1 MQLVRT
7 VLYSLPGQRS
17 GNKRK
22 RRMKELW
29 KGNLAIVEGAIS
41 GGADAYF
48 GYPITPQNEVT
59 EYMSLRMREE
69 KRIFLQAESELGAI
83 NMVFGAA
90 LTGKKALT
98 SSSSPGISLMQEG
111 ISYIA
116 GAELPSVIINVQRG
130 GPGLGN
136 ISGAQGD
143 YYQAVKG
150 GGHGDYRLIVFTPGS
165 VQEMYEMTRDS
176 FKAAFKYRNPVMIL
190 TDGILGQMIEPAE
203 IDTDNSSYNKTT
215 ADTGWNLSGA
225 HKRKPRMIRSLIMG
239 DGALEEHNY
248 KLFDKYK
255 KMKELTDW
263 EETNTK
269 DADVIL
275 VGYGTSA
282 RINLDVCRRA
292 KKEGLSIGSFRLKTA
307 FPFPSERINEL
318 SAKADF
324 VVTEMS
330 MGQMVDDVRLSVSDN
345 TTVEFHGKP
354 GGGIPEADKIFEL
367 AKGLIK

>member
-1 MQLVRT
+1 
-7 VLYSLPGQRS
+7 
-17 GNKRK
+17 
-22 RRMKELW
+22 MKELW
-29 KGNLAIVEGAIS
+29 KGNLALVEGAIA

-59 EYMSLRMREE
+59 EYMSLRMRQE
-69 KRIFLQAESELGAI
+69 KRIFLQAESELAAI
-83 NMVFGAA
+83 NMVFGAS

-116 GAELPSVIINVQRG
+116 GCELPSVIINVQRG

-136 ISGAQGD
+136 ISGTQGD
-143 YYQAVKG
+143 YYQSVKG
-150 GGHGDYRLIVFTPGS
+150 GGHGDYRLIVFTPGT
-165 VQEMYEMTRDS
+165 VQEIYEMVRDS

-190 TDGILGQMIEPAE
+190 TDGILGQMIEPAD
-203 IDTDNSSYNKTT
+203 IDTANESYDKEPG
-215 ADTGWNLSGA
+215 DLGWNLNGA
-225 HKRKPRMIRSLIMG
+225 KGRKPRMIRSLLMD

-255 KMKELTDW
+255 KMEELTDW
-263 EETNTK
+263 EETDIK
-269 DADVIL
+269 DAKVVL

-292 KKEGLSIGSFRLKTA
+292 RKEGLKVGSFRLKTA
-307 FPFPSERINEL
+307 FPFPSKRIMEL
-318 SAKADF
+318 SENADF

-330 MGQMVDDVRLSVSDN
+330 MGQMVDDVKLNVTDKTR
-345 TTVEFHGKP
+345 VEFHGKP
-354 GGGIPEADKIFEL
+354 GGGIPDADRIFKIVE
-367 AKGLIK
+367 GLVK